1 MPASGGLGP
10 PTLQILLLNG
20 HLRHRG
26 VVSEPGHPPGT
37 PGAAVGS
44 LGAAG
49 LGDFEAESAVPLG
62 VGVRITVTGGVPGTG
77 VK

>member
-1 MPASGGLGP
+1 MPARGGLGR

-26 VVSEPGHPPGT
+26 VVSEPGHPPGR
-37 PGAAVGS
+37 PRAAIGARGAAS
-44 LGAAG
+44 

-62 VGVRITVTGGVPGTG
+62 VRVRVTVTGGVPGTG

>member
-1 MPASGGLGP
+1 MPAGGGLGP

-26 VVSEPGHPPGT
+26 VVSEPGHPPGA
-37 PGAAVGS
+37 PGAAVRAR
-44 LGAAG
+44 GAASIR
-49 LGDFEAESAVPLG
+49 DFEAESAVPLG
-62 VGVRITVTGGVPGTG
+62 VGVGVTVTGGVPGTG